1 MPTFTFA
8 LPKFARFPTG
18 TPANRDVTARVKGPL
33 GYRERQSLRE
43 SAQRILATSAQY
55 FLMPLPTKRADVEV
69 AAPARSK
76 RFKRAG

>member
-1 MPTFTFA
+1 MPTFALA
-8 LPKFARFPTG
+8 LPKFARFVTG
-18 TPANRDVTARVKGPL
+18 APANRDVVAGVKGPQ

-55 FLMPLPTKRADVEV
+55 FLMPLPTKRAEAEV
-69 AAPARSK
+69 AVPTRSK